1 MWGSSYKSLQGN
13 LGLGQA
19 IAFFTSRGIPV
30 SIPLN
35 DTQKYDLVA
44 EINGVL
50 KKISVKT
57 TMHKPHSY
65 YSVLLRNCGG
75 ASGKNVSRPFDNT
88 SCDYLYVLCEDGAQY
103 CIPADKIKVKNCL
116 TLDGRFDEYKTGE
129 WPSLV

>member
-44 EINGVL
+44 EIDGVL

-103 CIPADKIKVKNCL
+103 CIPADKIEVKNSL
-116 TLDGRFDEYKTGE
+116 VLDGRFDEYKRESG
-129 WPSLV
+129 